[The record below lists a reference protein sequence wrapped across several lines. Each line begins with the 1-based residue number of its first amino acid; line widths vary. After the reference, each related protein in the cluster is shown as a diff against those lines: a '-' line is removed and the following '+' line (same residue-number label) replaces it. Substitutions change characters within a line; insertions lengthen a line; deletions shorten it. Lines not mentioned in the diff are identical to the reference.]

1 MHKLAYN
8 LGEKFGQGPKHTG
21 NPPTML
27 SQKEAG
33 PHLSIDKNNP
43 FSSGG
48 AMSELDPINAVA
60 QRHLPHGHHISA

>member
-1 MHKLAYN
+1 
-8 LGEKFGQGPKHTG
+8 
-21 NPPTML
+21 ML